1 MVDVGD
7 LGILAAN
14 YGKTCGMS
22 WENGDFNGDGAV
34 DIGDLGI
41 LAARYGEGMAN
52 PSSVDFSADYDR
64 TFGTTVTND
73 TEEDLMVES
82 SACNGLGLLLV
93 AALMFMGLMLAK
105 LEE

>member
-64 TFGTTVTND
+64 TFSTTVTND
-73 TEEDLMVES
+73 TEEDLQAV
-82 SACNGLGLLLV
+82 GLG
-93 AALMFMGLMLAK
+93 MHK
-105 LEE
+105 IKNKEICQRTQ